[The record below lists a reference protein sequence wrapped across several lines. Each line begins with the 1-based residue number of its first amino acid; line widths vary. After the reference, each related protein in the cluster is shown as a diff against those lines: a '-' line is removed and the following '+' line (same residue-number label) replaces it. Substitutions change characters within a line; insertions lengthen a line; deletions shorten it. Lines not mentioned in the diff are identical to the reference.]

1 MGRNS
6 HFTKGLQSS
15 VLTVLSLGMFSWA
28 QSARVADAPPATAIV
43 ATVPMAI
50 NPGDLL
56 DITVYDTPE
65 LTQEVRVE
73 DGGEVNLSLIGAE
86 KLAGL
91 TAQQA
96 GRRIAEELQRKNFL
110 LNPQVTVLVKEYS
123 SQGVSVTGEVNHP
136 GVYPLLAART
146 LLDVISL
153 AGGLT
158 NIADT
163 RVTIKH
169 RSGSEGTV
177 TVTLK
182 GDDAQAALNE
192 NAIVYPGDL
201 VVAQRAG
208 IVYVLGDV
216 GRPGG
221 IVMQDN
227 GKITLIQ
234 ALAQAGGANQ
244 TASLDHAFL
253 LHKGESGYTP
263 DRIRVSDMIHGRIAD
278 VELKPSDVL
287 YVPMSRLRYLAAN
300 SSGFAQG
307 LAGAAVY
314 HVLP

>member
-1 MGRNS
+1 
-6 HFTKGLQSS
+6 
-15 VLTVLSLGMFSWA
+15 
-28 QSARVADAPPATAIV
+28 
-43 ATVPMAI
+43 MAI

-73 DGGEVNLSLIGAE
+73 DGGEVNLSLIGTE

-96 GRRIAEELQRKNFL
+96 GRQIAEELQRKNFL

-146 LLDVISL
+146 ILDVISL

-169 RSGSEGTV
+169 RSGSEETV
-177 TVTLK
+177 TATLK
-182 GDDAQAALNE
+182 GDDAQAALHE
-192 NAIVYPGDL
+192 NVVVYPGDL

-253 LHKGESGYTP
+253 LHKGQSGYTP

-278 VELKPSDVL
+278 MELKPSDVL